1 MSEAQTDA
9 RASDNAWHLD
19 KRVPIALILALL
31 LQTASGV
38 WWGARID
45 ARVAALEAT
54 DLSRASSNERL
65 ARVEENLKAQSE
77 TLVRIDRRLER
88 MEERRTR

>member
-1 MSEAQTDA
+1 MSEAPPESQA
-9 RASDNAWHLD
+9 REDAWHLD

-31 LQTASGV
+31 LQTASVV

-45 ARVAALEAT
+45 ARVAMLEAT
-54 DLSRASSNERL
+54 DVSRASSSERL

-77 TLVRIDRRLER
+77 TLVRIDHRLER
-88 MEERRTR
+88 MEERRR